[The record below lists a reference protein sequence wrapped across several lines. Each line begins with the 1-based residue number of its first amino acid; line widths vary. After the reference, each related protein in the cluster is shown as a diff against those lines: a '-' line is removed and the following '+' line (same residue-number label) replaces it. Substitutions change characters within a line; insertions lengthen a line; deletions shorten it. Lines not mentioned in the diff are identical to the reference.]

1 MKYKLATIE
10 ECNLIYQLVQET
22 IKTIYPK
29 YYPAEV
35 VDFFINHHNLYAIK
49 NDIKSGNVGVLIVN
63 DKIVG
68 TGCYINNHIT
78 RVYVLPEYQGN
89 GYGTFIMNQLELI
102 IKTNHNNVFL
112 DASLP
117 AAGLY
122 EKLGFIKTGEI
133 THESKYTF
141 YDGTLTSS
149 KYEMDKKLYL
159 KKWK

>member
-1 MKYKLATIE
+1 M
-10 ECNLIYQLVQET
+10 
-22 IKTIYPK
+22 
-29 YYPAEV
+29 
-35 VDFFINHHNLYAIK
+35 
-49 NDIKSGNVGVLIVN
+49 LIVN

-122 EKLGFIKTGEI
+122 EKLGYKTIK
-133 THESKYTF
+133 HEKYPVDNGVILV
-141 YDGTLTSS
+141 YEVMQ
-149 KYEMDKKLYL
+149 KYL
-159 KKWK
+159 